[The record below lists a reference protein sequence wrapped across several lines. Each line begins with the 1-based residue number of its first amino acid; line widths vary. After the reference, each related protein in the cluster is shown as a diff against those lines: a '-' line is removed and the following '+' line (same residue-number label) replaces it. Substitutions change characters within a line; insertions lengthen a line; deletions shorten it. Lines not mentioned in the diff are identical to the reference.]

1 MQWIFDNFQ
10 IVAIVAIV
18 LGSFVKQFLEAK
30 AEERRAREEM
40 ERNPPDEVFGPDE
53 EWETVPVPTA
63 PPPLVKRASPPPLV
77 QPPPLRRD
85 LEAEEAV
92 LKRQAEM
99 QERLRLA
106 REAKEARAREAA
118 ASAKPAGTS
127 ARSVSKT
134 GLRGALADRA
144 ETRRAIVLREIL
156 GPPVGLR

>member
-40 ERNPPDEVFGPDE
+40 ERNPPEEVFGPDE
-53 EWETVPVPTA
+53 EWETVPTA
-63 PPPLVKRASPPPLV
+63 PPPLMRPSPPPLA
-77 QPPPLRRD
+77 QPPPLRRSV
-85 LEAEEAV
+85 EADEAV
-92 LKRQAEM
+92 LRRQEEM

-106 REAKEARAREAA
+106 REAKAAKAREAA
-118 ASAKPAGTS
+118 AVMTNGTPVK
-127 ARSVSKT
+127 SVRKT

>member
-1 MQWIFDNFQ
+1 MDWIFDNFQ
-10 IVAIVAIV
+10 IVAIIAIV
-18 LGSFVKQFLEAK
+18 LGSFVKQFFEAK

-40 ERNPPDEVFGPDE
+40 ERNPPDDVFGPDE
-53 EWETVPVPTA
+53 EWETVPTA
-63 PPPLVKRASPPPLV
+63 PPPLVKRATPPPLA

-85 LEAEEAV
+85 IEAEEAV

-106 REAKEARAREAA
+106 REAKEAKAREAA
-118 ASAKPAGTS
+118 AATKSTGVSAK
-127 ARSVSKT
+127 SVRKA

>member
-10 IVAIVAIV
+10 IVAIVVIV

-30 AEERRAREEM
+30 AEERRARQEM
-40 ERNPPDEVFGPDE
+40 DRNPPDEVFGPDE
-53 EWETVPVPTA
+53 EWETVPVPAA
-63 PPPLVKRASPPPLV
+63 PPPLMRTSPPPLV
-77 QPPPLRRD
+77 QPPPLRRSV
-85 LEAEEAV
+85 EADEAV
-92 LKRQAEM
+92 LRRQEEM

-106 REAKEARAREAA
+106 REAKAARAREADA
-118 ASAKPAGTS
+118 IMTTGTPVK
-127 ARSVSKT
+127 SVRMT